1 MWTTDG
7 FWWGKWQWSTFL
19 AGFPHHLVAK
29 KPMNCSPS
37 PGFSSNPIPLI
48 LNSPILCSQW
58 CGNSMEIPNKKPW
71 FLQDGAPKIAKL
83 FNKWLNYI
91 TNYRANGFFFPQ
103 PTYYWGAPSCRECL
117 ILPSGKLSHNYGTS
131 PFRMGKFTISIAIF
145 NSKLLV

>member
-1 MWTTDG
+1 LLTITWILFQSHPLT
-7 FWWGKWQWSTFL
+7 
-19 AGFPHHLVAK
+19 
-29 KPMNCSPS
+29 
-37 PGFSSNPIPLI
+37 SSNPIPLI

-83 FNKWLNYI
+83 FYKWLNYI

-131 PFRMGKFTISIAIF
+131 SFLMGKSTISIAIF
-145 NSKLLV
+145 NSYVSLTEGKSH